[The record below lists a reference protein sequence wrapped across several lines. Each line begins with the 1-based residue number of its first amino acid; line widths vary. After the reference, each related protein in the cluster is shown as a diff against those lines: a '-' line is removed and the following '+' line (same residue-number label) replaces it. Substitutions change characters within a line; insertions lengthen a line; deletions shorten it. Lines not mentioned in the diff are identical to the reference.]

1 MGILHPQECYFLEKF
16 ISAEH
21 FAETRDAIIA
31 YIDAHEEA
39 LARYKREM
47 PLNTRKL
54 PQWQQADMVWENRVM
69 PNIRPMKERYMKA
82 YILRTHNDIKAFD
95 IGHAMSNISK
105 GIVEFWNGWMTEYE
119 INKISALESVAKKLD
134 RRLSMTL
141 RGSWDDG
148 DLTYTG
154 CGSLYSNIELPA
166 KIPCYK
172 LDPSV
177 RIEIG
182 QNPEQ
187 TGFYLPDIK
196 FAPARFIPEDFGQP
210 VPASQGIRR
219 SNWSDPD
226 TGEKDYSWEET
237 EWTETGWTLIRRVE
251 GEFIDVPPEGFFPKG
266 LPEELYN
273 WPEKEKLLR
282 QAEPTRITAYSGETS
297 PHSGRWGTFIDGS
310 LRYAHVKQGQALP
323 EYEDKESKLH
333 RTLWSLL
340 ERDDKGSVFINS

>member
-21 FAETRDAIIA
+21 YAETRDAIIA

-39 LARYKREM
+39 LARYKREL
-47 PLNTRKL
+47 PLNARKT

-82 YILRTHNDIKAFD
+82 YILRTHSDIKAFD

-105 GIVEFWNGWMTEYE
+105 GIVEFWNGWMTEGE
-119 INKISALESVAKKLD
+119 IEKISALESVAKKLD
-134 RRLSMTL
+134 RQLSTTL
-141 RGSWDDG
+141 SGTWDEG
-148 DLTYTG
+148 NLTYNGRG
-154 CGSLYSNIELPA
+154 CYALEDLPSQ
-166 KIPCYK
+166 IPEYK
-172 LDPSV
+172 LDPAV
-177 RIEIG
+177 RIEIDDI
-182 QNPEQ
+182 PIE
-187 TGFYLPDIK
+187 TGIYLPDAD
-196 FAPARFIPEDFGQP
+196 FSSARFIAANFGEPPEA
-210 VPASQGIRR
+210 VQGIKRT
-219 SNWSDPD
+219 DKLD
-226 TGEKDYSWEET
+226 VETGKPRYSWRESQ
-237 EWTETGWTLIRRVE
+237 WAKTGWTLIRRVG
-251 GEFIDVPPEGFFPKG
+251 GEFINVPVDGFFPKG

>member
-21 FAETRDAIIA
+21 YAETRDAIIA

-54 PQWQQADMVWENRVM
+54 PQWQQADIVWESRVM
-69 PNIRPMKERYMKA
+69 PNIRPMRERYMKA
-82 YILRTHNDIKAFD
+82 YILLTHGDIKAFD
-95 IGHAMSNISK
+95 IGHAMSNINR
-105 GIVEFWNGWMTEYE
+105 GISEFWDGWMSSDESE
-119 INKISALESVAKKLD
+119 KISELGYLASELD
-134 RRLSMTL
+134 DRLSSTL
-141 RGSWDDG
+141 DAIWSEGH
-148 DLTYTG
+148 LTYIDRGVYT
-154 CGSLYSNIELPA
+154 LDE
-166 KIPCYK
+166 IPPRIPRYK

-177 RIEIG
+177 RIEINE
-182 QNPEQ
+182 NPVE
-187 TGFYLPDIK
+187 TGIYLPDIN
-196 FAPARFIPEDFGQP
+196 FASARFIPADFGEP
-210 VPASQGIRR
+210 PEAWQGITRT
-219 SNWSDPD
+219 DKTAFD
-226 TGEKDYSWEET
+226 TGKPLFHWKESQWAK
-237 EWTETGWTLIRRVE
+237 TGWTLIRRVE

-310 LRYAHVKQGQALP
+310 LHYVHVRQEQVLP
-323 EYEDKESKLH
+323 EYEDKEGKLH

>member
-1 MGILHPQECYFLEKF
+1 MGILHPQECYLLEKF

-21 FAETRDAIIA
+21 YAETRDAIIA

-39 LARYKREM
+39 LARYKREL
-47 PLNTRKL
+47 PLNIRKL
-54 PQWQQADMVWENRVM
+54 PQWQQADVVWESRVM

-82 YILRTHNDIKAFD
+82 YILRTHSDIKAFD
-95 IGHAMSNISK
+95 IGHAMSNINK
-105 GIVEFWNGWMTEYE
+105 GIVEFWDGWMTDQEKDKIRHHEYQASE
-119 INKISALESVAKKLD
+119 LD
-134 RRLSMTL
+134 KNLSITIWGEWEEG
-141 RGSWDDG
+141 R
-148 DLTYTG
+148 LTYSDN
-154 CGSLYSNIELPA
+154 CVCPYI
-166 KIPCYK
+166 KIPKKIPLYI
-172 LDPSV
+172 LDSSV
-177 RIEIG
+177 RIEKGDVPI
-182 QNPEQ
+182 Q
-187 TGFYLPDIK
+187 TGIYLPDVD
-196 FAPARFIPEDFGQP
+196 FSAARFL
-210 VPASQGIRR
+210 PADYGESPNARQGIQRNEWFDAETCKHR
-219 SNWSDPD
+219 F
-226 TGEKDYSWEET
+226 SWKESK
-237 EWTETGWTLIRRVE
+237 WAKTGWTLIRRVE

-282 QAEPTRITAYSGETS
+282 QAEPTRITSYSGETS